1 MFCLPCS
8 KTSRVHI
15 YQTII
20 MFIGG
25 VVLISGFRAP
35 EAQITGTIVGQITTS
50 AGSTNALLP
59 VSTDQD
65 VCGKNVPDE
74 SIIVGNTGGL
84 GQAIVTLSGTKA
96 ISVNESTVTNIGCRF
111 APHVQVVTPGTLLR
125 ITSHDQTLHTT
136 HAYLD
141 KWNETL
147 FNFAIPKSGLAITR
161 RLVKLGHVSLKCDAH
176 PWMIGYILVTDEIG
190 TVTDRDGQFEL
201 IDIIPGI
208 YKLNVW
214 HETLGITS
222 KQINVTPG
230 KSSRVTLSL
239 NP

>member
-1 MFCLPCS
+1 MPWAHL
-8 KTSRVHI
+8 
-15 YQTII
+15 YQTAII
-20 MFIGG
+20 FIGG
-25 VVLISGFRAP
+25 VAVISGFQVP
-35 EAQITGTIVGQITTS
+35 ETQATGTIVGQVTTS
-50 AGSTNALLP
+50 AVGTHAPLP
-59 VSTDQD
+59 VSTNQD

-74 SIIVGNTGGL
+74 SIIVGDTGGL

-96 ISVNESTVTNIGCRF
+96 VRVNESTVTNIGCRF
-111 APHVQVVTPGTLLR
+111 APHVQIVTPGTLLR

-147 FNFAIPKSGLAITR
+147 FNFAIPKPGLVITR
-161 RLVKLGHVSLKCDAH
+161 RLVEPGRMSLKCDAH

-201 IDIIPGI
+201 IDVIPGT

-222 KQINVTPG
+222 KKINVTLG
-230 KSSRVTLSL
+230 ESSRVTLSL

>member
-1 MFCLPCS
+1 MFYLPCS
-8 KTSRVHI
+8 KMSWTHI
-15 YQTII
+15 YQIAII
-20 MFIGG
+20 FIGG
-25 VVLISGFRAP
+25 VALISGFQAP
-35 EAQITGTIVGQITTS
+35 ETRTTGKIVGQITTS
-50 AGSTNALLP
+50 AVGTHAPLL

-74 SIIVGNTGGL
+74 SIIVGDTGGL

-96 ISVNESTVTNIGCRF
+96 VSVKEITVTNIGCRF
-111 APHVQVVTPGTLLR
+111 APRVQVVTPGTLLR

-141 KWNETL
+141 KWNKTL
-147 FNFAIPKSGLAITR
+147 FNFAIPKPGLAITR
-161 RLVKLGHVSLKCDAH
+161 RLVEPGRMSLKCDAH

-190 TVTDRDGQFEL
+190 TVTDRDGRFEL
-201 IDIIPGI
+201 IDVIPGA

-222 KQINVTPG
+222 KQLNVTLG
-230 KSSRVTLSL
+230 ESSRVTLSL